1 MRQRIF
7 SIIAAFLLLATVLG
21 SASAA
26 QEATP
31 ASGLADLGL
40 PELNITVNATSY
52 EGIPEQLEAG
62 RYLVNVTA
70 TEDTAAYEGGGVGF
84 IQPAEV
90 SAEEF
95 LAALAGP
102 PDVTGTGAT
111 PIADAAT
118 PVAEEEG
125 GEVLPPFIFASTFA
139 GGTYAAPGGTAQIV
153 LDLAPGEW
161 IAWGDN
167 PEAPWE
173 PVIFEAT
180 GEMPAELPEPE
191 SSATFTLGEYIIEV
205 SEGELTAGPQVI
217 RIDNIGAQPHFVV
230 ASRSSVPVTGADL
243 EALLEADMTGTPAAV
258 DINPDEDFE
267 DAFYSGTQSN
277 GTSVWIPVDLEP
289 GTYVLLCFFPDISD
303 GMPHAYHGMYNIV
316 EVGE

>member
-70 TEDTAAYEGGGVGF
+70 TEDTAAYEGGGVAF
-84 IQPAEV
+84 IQPAGM

-95 LAALAGP
+95 LQALAGP

-118 PVAEEEG
+118 PAAEEEM
-125 GEVLPPFIFASTFA
+125 GEMLPPFIYESTFA
-139 GGTYAAPGGTAQIV
+139 GGTYTEPGQTEQIV
-153 LDLAPGEW
+153 LDLTPGEW
-161 IAWGDN
+161 IAWGDD
-167 PEAPWE
+167 PAAPWE

-180 GEMPAELPEPE
+180 GEMPAVVPEPD
-191 SSATFTLGEYIIEV
+191 SSATFTMGEYIIEV
-205 SEGELTAGPQVI
+205 SEGALTSGPQVI
-217 RIDNIGAQPHFVV
+217 RIDNIGAQPHFIVGLGTAEEITQADV
-230 ASRSSVPVTGADL
+230 GAI
-243 EALLEADMTGTPAAV
+243 LEADMTGTPAAV
-258 DINPDEDFE
+258 DFNPEEDFE
-267 DAFYSGTQSN
+267 EAFFSGTQSN
-277 GTSVWIPVDLEP
+277 GTSVWLSVDLQP
-289 GTYVLLCFFPDISD
+289 GFLVLMCFFPDISD
-303 GMPHAYHGMYNIV
+303 GLPHTAHGMYNVV